1 MDLSHPICLDPI
13 DHLRSAQ
20 PDLPVLYFCPEAL
33 RATARRFL
41 DTFPGV
47 VSYAIKCN
55 DRDEV
60 LATIAAEGVQVFD
73 VASPPEM
80 RAVRAV
86 APQAVLHYN
95 NPVRSRL
102 EIAEAVRL
110 NVRSYSVDSVSELE
124 KLIELVPA
132 EGTEIAVR
140 FKLQVE
146 GAAYDFGAKFGAEP
160 KMAVALLRRVV
171 EAGFEPAMTF
181 HPGTQCTDPEAW
193 REYIS
198 VAARVAEE
206 AGVTL
211 ARLNVG
217 GGFPADRGTGEH
229 VPQLE
234 QTIAVI
240 EDAVATNFA
249 TAPVLVCEP
258 GRAMVAESYALALRV
273 KAMRSD
279 GAVFLNDGIYG
290 TLAEALLLGT
300 LKRIT
305 YLGADG
311 TPLVGERVNRTVFG
325 PTCDSVDMLPGG
337 LDVPADL
344 AEGDHLLFHGTGA
357 YTVVTACRFNGYG
370 DPQNVTVA
378 QLYR

>member
-1 MDLSHPICLDPI
+1 MDLTHPICLDPY
-13 DHLRSAQ
+13 DHVRSAQ
-20 PDLPVLYFCPEAL
+20 PDLPVLYFCPSAL

-55 DRDEV
+55 DRAEV
-60 LATIAAEGVQVFD
+60 LAGIAAEGVNVFD

-86 APQAVLHYN
+86 APNAVLHYN

-110 NVRSYSVDSVSELE
+110 GVRSYSVDSASELD

-132 EGTEIAVR
+132 QGIEIAVR

-160 KMAVALLRRVV
+160 AAAVALLASVAQ
-171 EAGFEPAMTF
+171 AGFEPAMTF

-198 VAARVAEE
+198 VAARIATL

-211 ARLNVG
+211 SRLNVG

-234 QTIAVI
+234 QTLEVI
-240 EDAVATNFA
+240 QDAVAQNFD
-249 TAPVLVCEP
+249 TAPELVCEP
-258 GRAMVAESYALALRV
+258 GRAMVAEAYALALRV

-290 TLAEALLLGT
+290 TLAEAMLLGT

-305 YLGADG
+305 YLGADA
-311 TPLVGERVNRTVFG
+311 TPLTGPRVNRTVFG

-337 LDVPADL
+337 LDVPEDL